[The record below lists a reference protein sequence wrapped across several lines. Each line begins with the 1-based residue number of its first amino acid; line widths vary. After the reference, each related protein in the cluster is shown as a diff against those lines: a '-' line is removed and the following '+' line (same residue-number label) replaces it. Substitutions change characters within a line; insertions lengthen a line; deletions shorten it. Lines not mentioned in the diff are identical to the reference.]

1 VALKSD
7 AAAEKPKDQLSRDF
21 LGCSIFDFCNS
32 ICQEATSDE
41 IAANVFLLD
50 LSQRLGNIQY
60 SFSNNRGLGQLGPLR
75 ASRGVRTRFTLR
87 RHHGT
92 THPSA
97 CDAGKPSAASI
108 TQFHLV
114 WSLCH
119 NSPQQGAAMAALH
132 RVGRTKIW
140 PG

>member
-1 VALKSD
+1 MS
-7 AAAEKPKDQLSRDF
+7 EK
-21 LGCSIFDFCNS
+21 
-32 ICQEATSDE
+32 CQEATSDE

-50 LSQRLGNIQY
+50 LSKRLGNIQY

-108 TQFHLV
+108 TQFHWCGHCVTTRRSKALL
-114 WSLCH
+114 WPRFTASEGQRSGLDKSGWDCGSAPG
-119 NSPQQGAAMAALH
+119 SPCKSRRSACP
-132 RVGRTKIW
+132 RRR
-140 PG
+140 

>member
-1 VALKSD
+1 MS
-7 AAAEKPKDQLSRDF
+7 EK
-21 LGCSIFDFCNS
+21 
-32 ICQEATSDE
+32 CQEATSDE

-119 NSPQQGAAMAALH
+119 NSPQQALL
-132 RVGRTKIW
+132 W
-140 PG
+140 PRFTASEGQRSGLDKSGWDCGSAPGSPCK

>member
-1 VALKSD
+1 MGEPAKNL
-7 AAAEKPKDQLSRDF
+7 LLRDF
-21 LGCSIFDFCNS
+21 RCRSIFDFCNS

-60 SFSNNRGLGQLGPLR
+60 SFSNNRGLGQLGLLR

-97 CDAGKPSAASI
+97 CDAGTKRGINHAIS
-108 TQFHLV
+108 LV

-119 NSPQQGAAMAALH
+119 NSPQQGAAVAALH

>member
-1 VALKSD
+1 MI
-7 AAAEKPKDQLSRDF
+7 E
-21 LGCSIFDFCNS
+21 C
-32 ICQEATSDE
+32 ATAWSFP
-41 IAANVFLLD
+41 NLFLLD

-114 WSLCH
+114 SSLCH
-119 NSPQQGAAMAALH
+119 NSPHQDAALPALP
-132 RVGRTKIW
+132 RVARPQI
-140 PG
+140 